1 VTGFGQVYTNKKAI
15 KFDFKW
21 IRNSLVTF
29 TAIWMKPTDN
39 IYGNWPRSGEID
51 IVEMKGN
58 ANFSCN
64 GNPIGR
70 QLAGSTLH
78 WGPDPSQ
85 DRWRLSHWEQYVII

>member
-1 VTGFGQVYTNKKAI
+1 
-15 KFDFKW
+15 
-21 IRNSLVTF
+21 
-29 TAIWMKPTDN
+29 MKPTDN
-39 IYGNWPRSGEID
+39 IYGNWPSSGEID

-58 ANFSCN
+58 ANFSCD

-85 DRWRLSHWEQYVII
+85 DRWRLSHWEKCGSIQIDANLYVFTALSYI